1 MTNKILN
8 QLFSSCKKWKTLV
21 LISMLLT
28 LGVGQMWADKSI
40 WEWKLYYWNG
50 SSNLWLGGDNN
61 TGDLD
66 FGVVDDN
73 WYWKGAWAKTADNN
87 SNSVTVY
94 YVQPNGNQYN
104 FSLTYQNCWD
114 NCWNKFWKN
123 ESGCN
128 NQLTSSSFYQNN
140 PGVNTIQFYVQIDGT
155 NKLTPK
161 ATYTIPGFTNL
172 STTSVT
178 FDNTTVGSYSSQSI
192 TYTHYGTAPTNIAAR
207 YSITG
212 TDADQFSITALS
224 GTGATIKFSPTSA
237 GTKTAKL
244 VINDVHG
251 KTTSEITLS
260 GKTQYDVSY
269 QKGST
274 SGATGSTI
282 TDHKVYGTNLTIRSS
297 GGFSRTGYSHTAW
310 NTNSTGTG
318 GTSYAFGATYSTEN
332 ALTLYPTWT
341 VNSYN
346 ITYSPST
353 PSHCT
358 YTTAPSSANYN
369 STVNLVITPD
379 ANYVISSVTAV
390 DASSNPVTV
399 TGSGSNYS
407 FTMPASNVTVT
418 IVTALSSITVNYGAG
433 ANGSLAA
440 KQGGVSIGASG
451 STVDGGSTVN
461 FTATPNDYY
470 EVEGWYAT
478 YSGGTFSD
486 KITAAGTSTTY
497 DAVAN
502 STLNVYVKFKLID
515 YTITYNL
522 NGGTNSGSNPAT
534 YTYETAAITLQNPT
548 KSYYSF
554 EGWYTESTFVNKVT
568 SIPNHSSGNKAF
580 WAKWTE
586 NMTSVSLV
594 ASPTGAGTF
603 KIGST
608 AITSTTA
615 GKTTTRSVTA
625 VAATGYYV
633 KTGSTVWTK
642 SNSNVALSNTTTNPT
657 TVTGCGTANT
667 SSTLTAK
674 FTEKYLLCGS
684 INATGNPEGGMRG
697 WSTSGDNSAYQSV
710 VYNNGVLTIQA
721 NLTAAATQYKFK
733 LYNQQGSAWKGQSNE
748 GGSMSDGAQWTFNG
762 TYDVYFTTT
771 VDGVYTFTID
781 QLTATD
787 PRVRI
792 TYPGEPE
799 HTATLA
805 VHSSGH
811 GTTTPAAGSITLK
824 EVTTTTITATPD
836 PGYRFKQWNVTGSC
850 AVASTTSA
858 TTTATASGDGGRIEA
873 EFTNDGFVYFDR
885 SAVKG
890 VWSGS
895 DVYMT
900 CLNSSELTWD
910 GSTGTLVVKNWVHED
925 VHNKKM
931 SRIPNTNIYY
941 YDCTGHLPSKI
952 LFTDKSHPHGGGD
965 NYFKLWQMAA
975 VVEWNNVD
983 LSKDNMFVVEN
994 YVWQS
999 KNNTGYF
1006 EGYWMKYNETS
1017 SGIQLLMWTYGDAVV
1032 SGTPVTFTTTNAGDR
1047 EFTANVTL
1055 SATTGYK
1062 FKVKGLNERE
1072 YGNSGTMTNTNC
1084 TGWDFLDRTNSDCN
1098 FTSTGAGTYKFT
1110 LNCTNSGKLKVS
1122 LEFPLDQDDYR
1133 VVYNGKIKTT
1143 AGSKTDHA
1151 SNFIRHLSAAGT
1163 KKDIVSFYVTG
1174 SDWTLRLQKCT
1185 KLSPLTWTD
1194 EGISI
1199 PASTFGSP
1207 AQGVHLFE
1215 VQQVHDGTTNKVTI
1229 TYLEPY
1235 TGNYYI
1241 RTDVAS
1247 GGWEAFKT
1255 TPDNKMEY
1263 SDYSKEHSGY
1273 DYYHCHWTPT
1283 GKNVRF
1289 CVANDYSQNVS
1300 ETMTSGDS
1308 PFNWEN
1314 LPYQANVRFMY
1325 NSNTN
1330 VIGRAYLN
1338 GSSEGGKAT
1347 FLWLQGTTEAN
1358 KRILK
1363 LDGTDFPS
1371 DTARFGDDGN
1381 WIYRKDLKAEEGARI
1396 KLISNYYYNNKDHYQ
1411 YFKGTNASWSDA
1423 STEQILGGDSP
1434 STAHTIRIIYDFKT
1448 NHLVS
1453 AWLVD
1458 NETVSTAKAINTSVM
1473 VVREHQE
1480 DAKQITFSN
1489 SGRLTEVDTVY
1500 CVMQFNK
1507 STLNNSS
1514 LSVYERALYWI
1525 SFPFD
1530 VKLND
1535 VFGFGTYGEHWIM
1548 EYYDGKGRAANGF
1561 WAESDVNWKYI
1572 MPAQKKDYI
1581 LKAYEGYVL
1590 CLDLDNLTTSSSVWN
1605 YVDKVSLYFPSAKS
1619 VGSIVTK
1626 DTTITID
1633 QTGYECTIDRTKD
1646 PTTGAST
1653 GLPAN
1658 YDRTKRD
1665 SYWHCIGVPSFANN
1679 THSYT
1684 TGYIKDLTDD
1694 YYYPDAWTADN
1705 LPFYYAWNSS
1715 TNALSPQRT
1724 GESTTFKAMNSY
1736 LVQYS
1741 KTTMAWTSTIVSPK
1755 PSSVIAHQKVADE
1768 EIHSIEF
1775 NIHLLSGEKDID
1787 HTYIRLTDEE
1797 EVTSGFE
1804 FGQDLTKAFNAGANI
1819 YTIVEQVE
1827 VAGNSL
1833 PLEYEKTTIVP
1844 LGVKIVADGEYTF
1857 SMPEGTNGVGVTLV
1871 DNETG
1876 TRTNLG
1882 LTDYA
1887 VTLPAGD
1894 HNNRFVLEISPIV
1907 QVTTSVEQINGENSD
1922 AALNGVCKKLID
1934 GVLYI
1939 IKDGK
1944 VFDARGARL
1953 Q

>member
-1 MTNKILN
+1 MKKTNFNLKSIVQKSARWL
-8 QLFSSCKKWKTLV
+8 LTL
-21 LISMLLT
+21 IALLT
-28 LGVGQMWADKSI
+28 LGVEEMWGDKTI
-40 WEWKLYYWNG
+40 WEWKLYYWDG
-50 SSNLWLGGDNN
+50 SSNQWLGGDNN

-66 FGVVDDN
+66 FGVVNDN
-73 WYWKGAWAKTADNN
+73 YYWKGAWAKTSDNN
-87 SNSVTVY
+87 SNSVKVY
-94 YVQPNGNQYN
+94 YVEPDGTEAN

-114 NCWNKFWKN
+114 NCYNKWWKN

-128 NQLTSSSFYQNN
+128 LQLTSSSFYKNN
-140 PGVNTIQFYVQIDGT
+140 PGVNTIQFYVQIDGG

-178 FDNTTVGSYSSQSI
+178 FDNTVVNSTNDKSI
-192 TYTHYGTAPTNIAAR
+192 TYTHYGTAPTNVAAC

-212 TDADQFSITALS
+212 TNADQFSITALS
-224 GTGATIKFSPTSA
+224 GTGATIRFSPTSA
-237 GTKTAKL
+237 GIKTATL
-244 VINDVHG
+244 VIKDVHG
-251 KTTSEITLS
+251 KQTASISLS
-260 GKTQYDVSY
+260 GTTKAVVTYKAGDYS
-269 QKGST
+269 
-274 SGATGSTI
+274 TGSDMTA
-282 TDHKVYGTNLTIRSS
+282 DKVYGTNLTLKDK
-297 GGFSRTGYSHTAW
+297 GDFTRTGYTQTAW
-310 NTNSTGTG
+310 NTGSN
-318 GTSYAFGATYSTEN
+318 GTSGTNYNLKATYSTN
-332 ALTLYPTWT
+332 AALTLYPTWT

-358 YTTAPSSANYN
+358 YTTAPSSANYG
-369 STVNLVITPD
+369 STVNLKIDPD
-379 ANYVISSVTAV
+379 ANYVISSVTVKDANNNTVAV
-390 DASSNPVTV
+390 
-399 TGSGSNYS
+399 SGSSPNYS

-461 FTATPNDYY
+461 FTATPDTYY
-470 EVEGWYAT
+470 EVEGWYT
-478 YSGGTFSD
+478 N
-486 KITAAGTSTTY
+486 AACTEGKHDAGSTTY

-515 YTITYNL
+515 YAITYTL
-522 NGGTNSGSNPAT
+522 NGGTNSGSNPET
-534 YTYETAAITLQNPT
+534 YTYETATITLQDPSRN
-548 KSYYSF
+548 YYTF
-554 EGWYTESTFVNKVT
+554 AGWYTSSTFTAGTEIT
-568 SIPNHSSGNKAF
+568 SIPLHSSGAMHVY
-580 WAKWTE
+580 AKWTE
-586 NMTSVSLV
+586 NMTSVSLA

-608 AITSTTA
+608 AVTSTTA
-615 GKTTTRSVTA
+615 GKSTTRSVTA
-625 VAATGYYV
+625 VAVTGYYV
-633 KTGSTVWTK
+633 KTSSTVWTK
-642 SNSNVALSNTTTNPT
+642 SNSNITLSSTTANPT
-657 TVTGCGTANT
+657 TVTGCGTAGT
-667 SSTLTAK
+667 SSTLTAT

-684 INATGNPEGGMRG
+684 INADGNPAGGMRG
-697 WSTSGDNSAYQSV
+697 WSTSGDNSAYQSA

-721 NLTAAATQYKFK
+721 NLTSAATQYKFK

-771 VDGVYTFTID
+771 VAGVYTFTID
-781 QLTATD
+781 QLTESS

-792 TYPGEPE
+792 TFPGEPE

-824 EVTTTTITATPD
+824 EVTTTTITANPD

-885 SAVKG
+885 SAVSG

-900 CLNSSELTWD
+900 CLNSSDLTWD
-910 GSTGTLVVKNWVHED
+910 GSTGTLVVKNWVHDD

-941 YDCTGHLPSKI
+941 YDCSGHLPAKI
-952 LFTDKSHPHGGGD
+952 LFTDKSHAGD
-965 NYFKLWQMAA
+965 NYKLWQMAA
-975 VVEWNNVD
+975 VVEWDNVD

-1032 SGTPVTFTTTNAGDR
+1032 SGTPVTFTTANAGDR
-1047 EFTANVTL
+1047 EFTASVTL

-1062 FKVKGLNERE
+1062 FKVKGLNGRE

-1122 LEFPLDQDDYR
+1122 LDFPLDLNDYR

-1185 KLSPLTWTD
+1185 KLSPLTWED
-1194 EGISI
+1194 QGSAIS
-1199 PASTFGSP
+1199 AATFGSP
-1207 AQGVHLFE
+1207 AQGVHNFE
-1215 VQQVHDGTTNKVTI
+1215 VKQVHNGSTNTVTI
-1229 TYLEPY
+1229 TYIEPY

-1300 ETMTSGDS
+1300 ETMTTGDS

-1338 GSSEGGKAT
+1338 GSSEGGNAT
-1347 FLWLQGTTEAN
+1347 FLWLQGSTGAN
-1358 KRILK
+1358 KRILR
-1363 LDGTDFPS
+1363 LDGSDFPS

-1381 WIYRKDLKAEEGARI
+1381 WIYRRDLKAEEGARI
-1396 KLISNYYYNNKDHYQ
+1396 KLISNYYYSNTNHYQ
-1411 YFKGTNASWSDA
+1411 YFKGTSDAWSDA

-1434 STAHTIRIIYDFKT
+1434 TTAHTIRVIYDFKT
-1448 NHLVS
+1448 NHLLS

-1458 NETVSTAKAINTSVM
+1458 DETVSSAKAINTSVM
-1473 VVREHQE
+1473 IVREHQG
-1480 DAKQITFSN
+1480 DAKQLTFSG
-1489 SGRLTEVDTVY
+1489 SGKLTAVDTVY

-1507 STLNNSS
+1507 TTLNNAS
-1514 LSVYERALYWI
+1514 LSIYERALYWI

-1619 VGSIVTK
+1619 VGSIITR

-1633 QTGYECTIDRTKD
+1633 QTGYECTINRTVD
-1646 PTTGAST
+1646 ASGNST

-1665 SYWHCIGVPSFANN
+1665 SYWHCIGVPSYANN

-1684 TGYIKDLTDD
+1684 TGFINDATDS
-1694 YYYPDAWTADN
+1694 YYYPSEWTADN

-1724 GESTTFKAMNSY
+1724 GSSTTFKAMNSY

-1755 PSSVIAHQKVADE
+1755 PSSVVARRKAAADDT
-1768 EIHSIEF
+1768 HLVEF
-1775 NIHLLSGEKDID
+1775 NIHLLNGEKDID

-1804 FGQDLTKAFNAGANI
+1804 FGHDLTKAFNAGANI
-1819 YTIVEQVE
+1819 YTIVDQVE

-1833 PLEYEKTTIVP
+1833 PLEYDKTTLVP
-1844 LGVKIVADGEYTF
+1844 MGVKIATEGEYSF
-1857 SMPEGTNGVGVTLV
+1857 SLPEGTSGVGVTLI
-1871 DNETG
+1871 DNELQ
-1876 TRTNLG
+1876 TRTNLA
-1882 LTDYA
+1882 LMDYA

-1894 HNNRFVLEISPIV
+1894 HNERFVLEISPIE
-1907 QVTTSVEQINGENSD
+1907 QTTTSVETVNGANGD

-1939 IKDGK
+1939 VKDGK
-1944 VFDARGARL
+1944 VFDARGARI